1 MSKRQFTEEEIV
13 QLWKNEEF
21 RTKVEE
27 AMNAAQST
35 PENPAGV
42 VELSDEELTGAAGG
56 AAAASTERILT
67 MGCCGGL
74 TSDFFTCHGVTY
86 IPTPTMPCW
95 PHATE

>member
-21 RTKVEE
+21 RAKVEE

-67 MGCCGGL
+67 MGCCDGL
-74 TSDFFTCHGVTY
+74 TSDFGTCGGVTY
-86 IPTPTMPCW
+86 IPWPTMPCW
-95 PHATE
+95 PHAA